1 MPKRED
7 IRSIMVIGSGPIVI
21 GQACEFD
28 YSGTQACKALRELG
42 YRVVL
47 INSNP
52 ATIMTDPGV
61 ADATY
66 VEPLTLEFAR
76 QVIEKERPDAVLPTV
91 GGQTGLNLG
100 LELEQAGVLA
110 EFGVELIGARAEA
123 IAVGEDRSLFKQAMT
138 EIGLESPRSRAVH
151 TLAEAEEALAEVGL
165 PAVIRPSF
173 TLGGTGGGIAYN
185 IDEFRDVVSQG
196 LDLSPTTEVLV
207 EESILGWK
215 EFELEVIRDLADNF
229 IVICS
234 IENFDPMG
242 VHTGDSITVAP
253 AQTLTD
259 VEYQRLRDYAGAIVR
274 RVGVET
280 GGCNIQY
287 AVNPENGDVRV
298 IEMNPRVSRSSALA
312 SKATGY
318 PIAKVAA
325 KLAVGL
331 TLDEIPNDITTS
343 AAERRSLAS
352 VEASAAGGKQLRG
365 TPAAFEP
372 ALDYVVVK
380 IPRWNFEKFQAAERT
395 LGTSMKAVGEVMG
408 IGRTFSEALLK
419 AIDSLEGGYGD
430 AAGLTDQEIREQLAI
445 PTPDR
450 LAAVFEGIRRGLDPS
465 EIRRLTGIDRWF
477 LHQLEQ
483 IVAQEDQLRGR
494 FLSSVSAAELLR
506 AKRAGMPDSHL
517 AMLLGCKTGDVAAR
531 RKAEE
536 VTPVYKRV
544 DTCAAEFESHT
555 PYLYST
561 YEEECE
567 AGESESDRVIIL
579 GNGPNRIG
587 QGLEFDY
594 ACCHAAYAVKE
605 AGLTAVMVN
614 CNPETVST
622 DYDTSDKLYFE
633 PITAEHVQAVL
644 DREKPRG
651 VILQFGGQTPLKL
664 ARQITPVLGT
674 DADAI
679 DLCEDRDR
687 FNALMSDLDI
697 RQPEG
702 AVARTRAEALAS
714 AGRIGFP
721 LLVRPSYVL
730 GGRAMQICYDLED
743 FEAALDHALAAGEG
757 HGVLLDRFLDGAVEY
772 DVDALSDG
780 EEVYIAG
787 ILEHI
792 EAAGVHSGDSA
803 TVLPAVQL
811 TDAVRAEMV
820 EAVTRVARRLHV
832 VGLINV
838 QFAVQGDTLFVIEV
852 NPRAS
857 RTVPYVAKATG
868 LPIAGLATR
877 LLLGEKLRDL
887 GPLTRTGQG
896 MFFIKAPVFPWRK
909 FPGSDVVLG
918 PEMRSTGE
926 VMGVGWSFG
935 EAYAK
940 ALIASGQSLPTEG
953 GVFLSVRDRDKPGLA
968 ALGGALTH
976 LGFTLWATAGTHK
989 ALADA
994 GIASRL
1000 AYKVREGRPDIV
1012 DHIKNGQIQLMINTP
1027 MGKKGLMDERA
1038 MRLAGLRYGVPCIT
1052 TLEAAQAAVEAIRSL
1067 KAGELKVIKLQDIQ

>member
-1 MPKRED
+1 MPKRDD
-7 IRSIMVIGSGPIVI
+7 IRSILVIGSGPIVI

-28 YSGTQACKALRELG
+28 YSGTQACKALRRLG

-52 ATIMTDPGV
+52 ATIMTDPEV

-66 VEPLTLEFAR
+66 VEPLTAEFAR
-76 QVIEKERPDAVLPTV
+76 QVIARERPDALLPTV

-100 LELEQAGVLA
+100 LELERTGVLK

-123 IAVGEDRSLFKQAMT
+123 IELGEDRALFKQAMT
-138 EIGLESPRSRAVH
+138 EIGLESPRSGVAH
-151 TLAEAEEALAEVGL
+151 TLSEAEGMLADTGL
-165 PAVIRPSF
+165 PAIIRPSF
-173 TLGGTGGGIAYN
+173 TMGGSGGGIAYN
-185 IDEFRDVVSQG
+185 VDEFRDIVSQG
-196 LDLSPTTEVLV
+196 LDLSPTNEVLV
-207 EESILGWK
+207 EESLIGWK
-215 EFELEVIRDLADNF
+215 EFELEVIRDLADNM

-234 IENFDPMG
+234 IENMDPMG

-259 VEYQRLRDYAGAIVR
+259 VEYQRLRNYAAAIVR
-274 RVGVET
+274 KIGVET

-287 AVNPENGDVRV
+287 AINPENGDVRI

-325 KLAVGL
+325 QLAVGL

-343 AAERRSLAS
+343 AAGS
-352 VEASAAGGKQLRG
+352 GRG
-365 TPAAFEP
+365 TPASFEP

-380 IPRWNFEKFQAAERT
+380 IPRWNFEKFQSAEPV

-408 IGRTFSEALLK
+408 IGRTFAEALLK
-419 AIDSLEGGYGD
+419 AISSLEGGHGEVS
-430 AAGLTDQEIREQLAI
+430 GITDQRLKELLAI

-450 LAAVFEGIRRGLDPS
+450 LAALFEGLRRGLDPS
-465 EIRRLTGIDRWF
+465 EIRRLTGMDRWF
-477 LHQLEQ
+477 LHQIEQ
-483 IVAQEDQLRGR
+483 IVALEDQLRGR
-494 FLSSVSAAELLR
+494 FLSSVSAMELKR
-506 AKRAGMPDSHL
+506 AKRMGMPDEHL
-517 AMLLGCKTGDVAAR
+517 ARILGCREADIAAR
-531 RKAEE
+531 RRADGI
-536 VTPVYKRV
+536 TPVFKRV

-561 YEEECE
+561 YEDECE
-567 AGESESDRVIIL
+567 AGESETDRIVIL

-594 ACCHAAYAVKE
+594 ACCHAAFAVRE
-605 AGLTAVMVN
+605 AGLTAVMIN

-633 PITAEHVQAVL
+633 PVSAEYVQAVL

-664 ARQITPVLGT
+664 SHLIQPVLGT
-674 DADAI
+674 TADAI

-687 FNALMSDLDI
+687 FNALMMELDV

-702 AVARTRAEALAS
+702 AVVRTRAEALAA

-743 FEAALDHALAAGEG
+743 FESALESAISAAEG
-757 HGVLLDRFLDGAVEY
+757 HGVLLDRFLDRAVEY
-772 DVDALSDG
+772 DVDALCDG
-780 EEVYIAG
+780 KEVFIAG

-803 TVLPAVQL
+803 TVLPAVQASEQTRAAI
-811 TDAVRAEMV
+811 TDV
-820 EAVTRVARRLHV
+820 VTRIALRLNV
-832 VGLINV
+832 VGMINV
-838 QFAVQGDTLFVIEV
+838 QFAVQAGVVYVIEV

-868 LPIAGLATR
+868 LPLAKLATR
-877 LLLGEKLRDL
+877 LMLGETLESM
-887 GPLTRTGQG
+887 GPLKRRGQG
-896 MFFIKAPVFPWRK
+896 MYFIKAPVFPWRK

-940 ALIASGQSLPTEG
+940 ALIAAGLALPTEG
-953 GVFLSVRDRDKPGLA
+953 SVFLSLSDREKPGLP
-968 ALGGALTH
+968 ALAGALTH
-976 LGFTLWATAGTHK
+976 LGFTLWATAGTHA
-989 ALADA
+989 ALAEA
-994 GIASRL
+994 GIAAKRV
-1000 AYKVREGRPDIV
+1000 YKVREGRPDIV

-1067 KAGELKVIKLQDIQ
+1067 KAGELKVIKLQDIT